1 MKRVIRF
8 MIICSIILWQSA
20 SLAGSVGIG
29 TNPQGSLGYS
39 IASAIAK
46 VITEYGGIETRAV
59 GMGGSSVFIPQVNS
73 GELAFGTSNTFET
86 IFATTGGGNFSGTP
100 NPNLRVVAALV
111 PFTVG
116 IMVRADSDIK
126 EITDLKGK
134 RFPSKYAR
142 MKLVGLIQD
151 AVFEAVGMSEKDI
164 RPVPVPNF
172 VKGSE
177 LLAEGKVVGV
187 LTSPGSGV
195 TKKTNALVPVRFL
208 NIPNTPQV
216 VASLTKSLPSAYL
229 AKVKPSKGNTG
240 IMEPIHLVGYQ
251 YALVTNSSVAEEV
264 AYKAAKATAENK
276 KSLSEAHGVFNR
288 FIPENMVVS
297 LPGATYHPGAIK
309 YYKERGWWPPAK

>member
-1 MKRVIRF
+1 MNWKMRV
-8 MIICSIILWQSA
+8 MIICAVILWHSA
-20 SLAGSVGIG
+20 VLAASVGIG

-39 IASAIAK
+39 IAAAVAK
-46 VITEYGGIETRAV
+46 VITEKGGIETRAV

-73 GELAFGTSNTFET
+73 GEIAFGTSNTFEA

-126 EITDLKGK
+126 KITDLKGK

-151 AVFEAVGMSEKDI
+151 AVFKAVGMSEKDI

-187 LTSPGSGV
+187 LTSPASGV
-195 TKKTNALVPVRFL
+195 TKKTNALVAVRFL

-216 VASLTKSLPSAYL
+216 VASMSKSLPSAYL
-229 AKVKPSKGNTG
+229 AKVKPSKRTTG
-240 IMEPIHLVGYQ
+240 ILEPIHLVGYQ
-251 YALVTNSSVAEEV
+251 YAIVTNAGVAEDV
-264 AYKAAKATAENK
+264 VYKATKATAENK
-276 KSLSEAHGVFNR
+276 KSLAEAHGVFNR
-288 FIPENMVVS
+288 FVPKNMVVS
-297 LPGATYHPGAIK
+297 LPGAKYHPGAIK